1 MRALHLVLTVL
12 FQTLRVLGRS
22 RSDLILE
29 NLALRLQ
36 VSDKRRTS
44 IGERQGLS
52 GHGLQGLRLP
62 AQGLQGFLLPPQ
74 GFVVAAETG
83 L

>member
-1 MRALHLVLTVL
+1 MRALNLVLTVL

-52 GHGLQGLRLP
+52 GHGLQGL
-62 AQGLQGFLLPPQ
+62 QGFLLPPQ
-74 GFVVAAETG
+74 GFVVVAETG